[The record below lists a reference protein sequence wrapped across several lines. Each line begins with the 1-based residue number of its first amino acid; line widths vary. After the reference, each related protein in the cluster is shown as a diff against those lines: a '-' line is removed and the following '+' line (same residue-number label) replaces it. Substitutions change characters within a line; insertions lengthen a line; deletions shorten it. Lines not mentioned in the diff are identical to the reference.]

1 MEKFDARSEVL
12 ICRIGVFDLPKLKVI
27 IAHASRAIFS
37 TKQLRSAE
45 SIEAF
50 VCVSDEG

>member
-1 MEKFDARSEVL
+1 MREFGARSEVL
-12 ICRIGVFDLPKLKVI
+12 NCRIMVFHLAKLKVI
-27 IAHASRAIFS
+27 IAHASRAVLS

-50 VCVSDEG
+50 VGVSDER